1 MPTLNVSASWSTKL
15 RAVAF
20 RDDGD
25 FDLVFVF
32 LNAANVAVRTHT
44 YTLRVDGSGVYEGGN
59 QIRNSGPANLLGD
72 MVEVANHFDAMLSN
86 AIAAGNVTP

>member
-1 MPTLNVSASWSTKL
+1 MLWTTRL

-25 FDLVFVF
+25 FDLCFSF
-32 LNAANVAVRTHT
+32 LNAAGVPMRTHT
-44 YTLRVDGSGVYEGGN
+44 YTLRADGGGVFEGGT

-72 MVEVANHFDAMLSN
+72 MTEVANHFDAMLSN
-86 AIAAGNVTP
+86 AIAAGVVPP